1 MLLERYTRWVVRHPY
16 WVLLG
21 VAATTIWLT
30 AGLRT
35 LVTDFDVEHS
45 LPTDHPFIQI
55 DRTIR
60 AEFGGRNTIIVGIV
74 PREGDVW
81 RPDILEIVQQVTLT
95 ALRLPDIMQQSVVS
109 LAAPSVRHVSD
120 EGGALKVDYLMRE
133 VPRTPEE
140 ITELR
145 RKLES
150 DPSLAGMLVTPD
162 QRAALVILDFY
173 GREGVQH
180 DELARTALG
189 LARPYANAPVEF
201 HFAGEPMLALSNLD
215 QMIWMQGRIPWT
227 FGVIALMMLLSFR
240 SLQGMF
246 IPMLTA
252 TLSTLWALGLMG
264 HAGIPIDTW
273 NSAVPIL
280 LIAVAAAHSAQM
292 LKRYVEEVARLGD
305 NAAAVIESTVKIGPV
320 MIAAGTT
327 ATLGFASLALFGV
340 TSIANFGLSCAA
352 GIAAAVVLEMTF
364 IPALRTV
371 LPPPRRMP
379 SEGGVT
385 KHILESLQ
393 RGVLRHGGRVV
404 LIGTAVA
411 IALSLIGAARIR
423 TYGETREYLP
433 KDSMARKDLE
443 DLEQHFPGTTNMT
456 VLYEGEPG
464 SAKSVP
470 VLTHMVALQAE
481 LERDPLT
488 VRTASL
494 ADLVKTLH
502 KTFNAEDP
510 NPYRVPDSQELV
522 SQLIFLGESP
532 AFERFTDRSYSKGL
546 LIAYLRSD
554 DSALVGP
561 MLERLERWLAEHP
574 APAGTKVLLAGG
586 AGPTVLAVNEHTTKG
601 KLLNMLVVLFTIYL
615 VSSVVLRSPAG
626 GLYVI
631 TPIVLTI
638 IELFGV
644 IGWAGIRLDMGSAT
658 LIAMA
663 SGIGADYA
671 IYFLYRLREEY
682 LRHSNDAEA
691 LATAMVT
698 SGRAVLFVAA
708 SIAAGFGVMAIS
720 PFYGM
725 RLFGMLMPTA
735 MVLSCF
741 AALTVMPVM
750 VMRQRPVFVFGP
762 EAPRM
767 PRAA

>member
-16 WVLLG
+16 GVLLA
-21 VAATTIWLT
+21 VAAVTIWL
-30 AGLRT
+30 AFGLGK
-35 LVTDFDVEHS
+35 LVTDFNVEHS
-45 LPTDHPFIQI
+45 LPDDHPFIQT
-55 DRTIR
+55 DRAIR
-60 AEFGGRNTIIVGIV
+60 AEFGGRNTIMVGIV
-74 PREGDVW
+74 PRDGDVW
-81 RPDILEIVQQVTLT
+81 RPEILEVVQQVTLT
-95 ALRLPDIMQQSVVS
+95 ALRLPDIMQQNVVS
-109 LAAPSVRHVSD
+109 LAAPAVRHVSD
-120 EGGALKVDYLMRE
+120 DGGTLMVDYLMRE

-140 ITELR
+140 IAELR

-150 DPSLAGMLVTPD
+150 DPSLAGLLVTPD

-173 GREGVQH
+173 TREGVEH
-180 DELARTALG
+180 DQLARSALS
-189 LARPYANAPVEF
+189 LAKPFADRPVDF
-201 HFAGEPMLALSNLD
+201 HFAGEPMLAFTNLE
-215 QMIWMQGRIPWT
+215 QMQWMQRRIPWT

-246 IPMLTA
+246 IPMLTGTLA
-252 TLSTLWALGLMG
+252 TVWALGFMG

-273 NSAVPIL
+273 NAAVPIL

-292 LKRYVEEVARLGD
+292 LKRYIEEVARLRD

-340 TSIANFGLSCAA
+340 RSIANFGLSCAA
-352 GIAAAVVLEMTF
+352 GIAAAVILEMTF
-364 IPALRTV
+364 IPALRTI
-371 LPPPRRMP
+371 LPAPRRMP
-379 SEGGVT
+379 SEGGIT
-385 KHILESLQ
+385 KRVLERLQ
-393 RGVLRHGGRVV
+393 RAVLQRRGRAV
-404 LIGTAVA
+404 LIGTGVA
-411 IALSLIGAARIR
+411 ILVSLAGAAHIH
-423 TYGETREYLP
+423 TYGDTRIYMPE
-433 KDSMARKDLE
+433 DSLARRDLE
-443 DLEQHFPGTTNMT
+443 ALEQHFKGTTTMT

-470 VLTHMVALQAE
+470 VLLHMTALQAE
-481 LERDPLT
+481 IERDPLT
-488 VRTASL
+488 ERTASL

-502 KTFNAEDP
+502 KTFNADDP
-510 NPYRVPDSQELV
+510 NPYRVPESQELV

-561 MLERLERWLAEHP
+561 MLKRLERWLETHP
-574 APAGTKVLLAGG
+574 APEGTKVLLAGG

-601 KLLNMLVVLFTIYL
+601 KLLNMLVVLFTIYV
-615 VSSVVLRSPAG
+615 VSSVVLRSAAG

-631 TPIVLTI
+631 TPIVLTVL
-638 IELFGV
+638 ELFGV

-663 SGIGADYA
+663 CGIGADYA
-671 IYFLYRLREEY
+671 IYFLYRLREEH
-682 LRHSNDAEA
+682 LRQANDADA
-691 LATAMVT
+691 LAAAMLT

-708 SIAAGFGVMAIS
+708 SIGAGFAVMAPS

-725 RLFGMLMPTA
+725 WLFGVLMPTA
-735 MVLSCF
+735 MLLSCF
-741 AALTVMPVM
+741 SALTVMPVM
-750 VMRQRPVFVFGP
+750 VMRQRPAFVFGP
-762 EAPRM
+762 EPAEM

>member
-133 VPRTPEE
+133 VPRTPEA
-140 ITELR
+140 IAELR

-180 DELARTALG
+180 DELARTALS

-252 TLSTLWALGLMG
+252 TLSTLWALGFMG

-305 NAAAVIESTVKIGPV
+305 NTAAVIESTVKIGPV

-379 SEGGVT
+379 SEGGIT
-385 KHILESLQ
+385 KRILGSLQ
-393 RGVLRHGGRVV
+393 RGVLHHGGRAV

-411 IALSLIGAARIR
+411 IMLSLIGAARIR
-423 TYGETREYLP
+423 TYGQTREYIP

-443 DLEQHFPGTTNMT
+443 ALEQHFPGTTNMT

-741 AALTVMPVM
+741 SALTVMPVM